1 MMVQGRTDKPMTQLD
16 EAVTDAAARPAP
28 PANTARTFTSNAML
42 SIARLLLSTAVGF
55 VLPSFLV
62 HHLPV
67 TTYAAWVL
75 ILQMSAYVGYLDF
88 GIQTGIAKYVAEFD
102 ARGDAEGAGHRASAG
117 MAMLLLVS
125 AVGCVLT
132 VVLAW
137 QVPRIFHDMPP
148 GLYHDVRIGL
158 IWVGIST
165 CVNLFCG
172 IFNAIFTGLQRFAVP
187 TVLSLVNRVLF
198 VAVVLTAVALHGSL
212 AAMGLAVAAV
222 NVLTGLLNFVAWK
235 RWAGSVRLRLA
246 GLDYAAVRTMIGY
259 CSTLA
264 VWTVGMLCVSGLDL
278 TIVGRW
284 DYGQTGFYSIG
295 TAPTNFMIAIM
306 GAAMAPLMPAASA
319 LSVHRTPEGMGQV
332 LARITRYSS
341 TLLLV
346 SGLPL
351 MVGGYWL
358 LRVWVGATYAFHVLP
373 YLRILVLANVVRN
386 LCAPYASMVVGTGS
400 QRFAMATSLGEALV
414 NLSASVYLVRHIGAI
429 GVAYGTLL
437 GSFVSVG
444 MHFAVSMHYTRTQFA
459 IGRLRLFGAG
469 IGRPLLVAAPSLLLV
484 TRWWVPG
491 APAMGA
497 GLWSLWLLS
506 SVAVVWLAA
515 LSAGE
520 RLSLL
525 GVLRTRVRK
534 ARFAAAGAR

>member
-1 MMVQGRTDKPMTQLD
+1 MTQLD
-16 EAVTDAAARPAP
+16 ETATARAAAAPPAP
-28 PANTARTFTSNAML
+28 PANTAKTFTSNAIL
-42 SIARLLLSTAVGF
+42 SIGRLLLSTAVGF

-102 ARGDAEGAGHRASAG
+102 ARGDADGAGRRASAG

-125 AVGCVLT
+125 VLGCALT
-132 VVLAW
+132 LALAW

-148 GLYHDVRIGL
+148 GLYHDVRLGL
-158 IWVGIST
+158 LWVGIST
-165 CVNLFCG
+165 CLNLFCG

-187 TVLSLVNRVLF
+187 TMLALVNRVLF
-198 VAVVLTAVALHGSL
+198 VAVVLATVALHGSL
-212 AAMGLAVAAV
+212 ATMGMAVAVV
-222 NVLTGLLNFVAWK
+222 NVLTGLLNFGAWQ
-235 RWAGSVRLRLA
+235 RWAAHVRLRLV
-246 GLDYAAVRTMIGY
+246 GLDYAVVRTMIGY

-358 LRVWVGATYAFHVLP
+358 LRVWVGATYAVHVLP

-386 LCAPYASMVVGTGS
+386 LCAPYANMLVATGS
-400 QRFAMATSLGEALV
+400 QRFAMFGATGEALL
-414 NLSASVYLVRHIGAI
+414 NLGASIYLARHMGAI

-444 MHFAVSMHYTRTQFA
+444 MHFAVSMHFTRTQFA
-459 IGRLRLFGAG
+459 IGRARLLAVG
-469 IGRPLLVAAPSLLLV
+469 IGRPLLIAVPSLLLV
-484 TRWWVPG
+484 TRWWTTG

-497 GLWSLWLLS
+497 GMWVLW
-506 SVAVVWLAA
+506 AVSTAA
-515 LSAGE
+515 LAWMVGLQATE
-520 RLSLL
+520 RISLIGL
-525 GVLRTRVRK
+525 VRSRMVR
-534 ARFAAAGAR
+534 ARPNGAGAQ

>member
-1 MMVQGRTDKPMTQLD
+1 MTQLD
-16 EAVTDAAARPAP
+16 ETAMARAAAAPPAP
-28 PANTARTFTSNAML
+28 PANTAKTFTSNAML
-42 SIARLLLSTAVGF
+42 SIGRLLLSTAVGF

-102 ARGDAEGAGHRASAG
+102 ARGDADGAGRRASAG

-125 AVGCVLT
+125 VLGCALT
-132 VVLAW
+132 LVLAW
-137 QVPRIFHDMPP
+137 QVPRIFHDMPQ
-148 GLYHDVRIGL
+148 GLYHDVRLGL
-158 IWVGIST
+158 LWVGIST
-165 CVNLFCG
+165 CLNLFCG

-187 TVLSLVNRVLF
+187 TVLALVNRVLF
-198 VAVVLTAVALHGSL
+198 VAVVLAAVALHGSL
-212 AAMGLAVAAV
+212 ATMGMAVAVV
-222 NVLTGLLNFVAWK
+222 NVLTGLLNFGAWQ
-235 RWAGSVRLRLA
+235 RWAAHVRLRLV
-246 GLDYAAVRTMIGY
+246 GLDFAVVRTMIGY

-319 LSVHRTPEGMGQV
+319 LSVHRTPAGMGQV

-358 LRVWVGATYAFHVLP
+358 LRVWVGATYAVHVLP

-400 QRFAMATSLGEALV
+400 QRFAMATSVGEAVV
-414 NLSASVYLVRHIGAI
+414 NLCASVYLVRHIGAI

-444 MHFAVSMHYTRTQFA
+444 MHFAVSMHYTRRQFA
-459 IGRLRLFGAG
+459 IGRLRLFMVG
-469 IGRPLLVAAPSLLLV
+469 IGRPLLIAAPSLLLV
-484 TRWWVPG
+484 ARWWSPG
-491 APAMGA
+491 APEMGP
-497 GLWSLWLLS
+497 GLWVAWLFSSLAVIWLMALN
-506 SVAVVWLAA
+506 AA
-515 LSAGE
+515 E
-520 RLSLL
+520 RNALID
-525 GVLRTRVRK
+525 GVRSRVGHVRVTTT
-534 ARFAAAGAR
+534 GAP